1 VKAFLS
7 TPGPVRTAFLGSLL
21 LSFIALQ
28 NGTLNRDG
36 MLYVETARIFIE
48 QGFHAAMANF
58 NWPFLSLLMAGLSLP
73 TGLDLETSGH
83 LLNAL
88 FMAGACALLVA
99 CARRGFPE
107 ATWHVCLVVLA
118 LPGLNGYRDELLRE
132 YGGWFFIM
140 LAIWLALRW
149 SDAPRWPLAIASQL
163 ALGMAALFRAE
174 ALALFLALICWQV
187 FAAPAGER
195 SRRLAMIGGLP
206 IFGFATLLALLVV
219 REINLGRLP
228 GDFGRFFLTNF
239 SKHAKAIAGVLP
251 EYGQPQASLILF
263 FGSLAI
269 VPVKFVGKLGVF
281 VVPLLLAFGNRM
293 ARDVLV
299 RAGPFAWAFL
309 LHFLVLCVFVLEA
322 QFLAGRYVGL
332 LLLFSAPVTGYGLWR
347 MCQRF
352 PRWKPFVLALV
363 VLIMASNVISLSPT
377 KQYFVEAGQWLADNA
392 GDTPRVYVESVR
404 TAYYAGWRIK
414 PRLVPQDRQK
424 LEAGLREGKYDIV
437 VLEVSRK
444 EPDISPW
451 LAAMGLVRVIDFV
464 HANGD
469 AVIIAKPA
477 VVPKTP

>member
-1 VKAFLS
+1 MKAFLS
-7 TPGPVRTAFLGSLL
+7 SLGPVRTAFLGSLL

-28 NGTLNRDG
+28 KGTLNRDG

-58 NWPFLSLLMAGLSLP
+58 NWPFLSLLMAWLSLP

-107 ATWHVCLVVLA
+107 ATWHVCLAVLA

-132 YGGWFFIM
+132 YGSWFFIM
-140 LAIWLALRW
+140 LTIWLAQHW

-163 ALGMAALFRAE
+163 ALCIAALFRPE
-174 ALALFLALICWQV
+174 ALALFLALICWQW
-187 FAAPAGER
+187 FMAPAGER
-195 SRRLAMIGGLP
+195 LRRLAMIGSFP
-206 IFGFATLLALLVV
+206 IFGFVALFALLAGG
-219 REINLGRLP
+219 EFNLGRLP

-239 SKHAKAIAGVLP
+239 SKHAVAIAGVLP
-251 EYGQPQASLILF
+251 EYGQPQASFILF

-269 VPVKFVGKLGVF
+269 VPVKFAGKLGVF
-281 VVPLLLAFGNRM
+281 VVPLLLAFGNRA
-293 ARDVLV
+293 ARDVLA

-332 LLLFSAPVTGYGLWR
+332 LLLFSTPVTGYGLLR

-352 PRWKPFVLALV
+352 PRWQTATWAVVALV
-363 VLIMASNVISLSPT
+363 LVANVVSIGSP
-377 KQYFVEAGQWLADNA
+377 KQHYKEAGAWLAANA
-392 GDTPRVYVESVR
+392 VESPRIYVESAR
-404 TAYYAGWRIK
+404 AAFYAGWRYSGTAPDR
-414 PRLVPQDRQK
+414 PRLED
-424 LEAGLREGKYDIV
+424 GLARGEYDLV
-437 VLEVSRK
+437 VLEVSRN
-444 EPDISPW
+444 EPDIDPW
-451 LAAMGLVRVIDFV
+451 LSRFRLRRVATFV
-464 HANGD
+464 HFNGD
-469 AVIIAKPA
+469 AVIIARPSK
-477 VVPKTP
+477 

>member
-1 VKAFLS
+1 MKAFFSSL
-7 TPGPVRTAFLGSLL
+7 GPVRTAFLGSLL

-28 NGTLNRDG
+28 KGTLNRDG

-58 NWPFLSLLMAGLSLP
+58 NWPFLSLLMAWLSLP

-99 CARRGFPE
+99 CARRGFLE

-132 YGGWFFIM
+132 YGSWFFIM

-163 ALGMAALFRAE
+163 ALGMAALFRPE
-174 ALALFLALICWQV
+174 ALALSLALICWQG
-187 FAAPAGER
+187 FTAPAGER
-195 SRRLAMIGGLP
+195 WRRLANIGSLP
-206 IFGFATLLALLVV
+206 IFGFAALLVLLAV
-219 REINLGRLP
+219 GEFNLGRLS
-228 GDFGRFFLTNF
+228 GDFQRFFLTNF
-239 SKHAKAIAGVLP
+239 SKHAEAIAGVLP

-269 VPVKFVGKLGVF
+269 VPLKFVGKLGGF
-281 VVPLLLAFGNRM
+281 VVPLLLAFGNLT

-299 RAGPFAWAFL
+299 RAGPLAWAFL
-309 LHFLVLCVFVLEA
+309 LHFLVLCVFVLET

-352 PRWKPFVLALV
+352 PRWRTAMWAVVALV
-363 VLIMASNVISLSPT
+363 LVANVVSLSPP
-377 KQYFVEAGQWLADNA
+377 KQHYKQAGAWLAANA
-392 GDTPRVYVESVR
+392 VESPRIYVESAR
-404 TAYYAGWRIK
+404 TAFYAGWRYSGTAPDR
-414 PRLVPQDRQK
+414 PRLED
-424 LEAGLREGKYDIV
+424 GLVHGEYDLV
-437 VLEVSRK
+437 VLEVSRN
-444 EPDISPW
+444 EPEIDPW
-451 LAAMGLVRVIDFV
+451 LSSLGLYRVETFA
-464 HANGD
+464 HSNGD
-469 AVIIAKPA
+469 AVIVARPSGRRSE
-477 VVPKTP
+477 